1 MSLFQALVLA
11 LLQGVTELFPVS
23 SLGHTVILPKLLG
36 WNINQ
41 ADPTFLAFVVL
52 LHVGTATALVIY
64 FWRAWLAIFRSVFR
78 SVVDGR
84 MHGPP
89 DERLGWRLIA
99 GTVPAGLV
107 GVLFQKQVQS
117 LFANPRAAAAFLIV
131 NGVIMFVGERVRR
144 RAVALDGERTRL
156 DGLSVRPAVGIGSAQ
171 ILALLPGISRSGSTM
186 VAGLLANLTH
196 EAAARFAFLLATPI
210 IFGAGGLKIPGP
222 STPTA
227 LPHLPV
233 YLLGGLAA
241 VVAAF
246 LSVAYLMRYFR
257 VGRLDPFAI
266 YCAAFGIVSLVVLGG
281 CHP

>member
-1 MSLFQALVLA
+1 MSIFQVLVLA

-23 SLGHTVILPKLLG
+23 SLGHIVILPKLLG

-64 FWRAWLAIFRSVFR
+64 FWRDWLAIVRSVFR

-84 MHGPP
+84 MHGTP

-99 GTVPAGLV
+99 GTVPAGLI

-131 NGVIMFVGERVRR
+131 NGIIMFGGERIRR
-144 RAVALDGERTRL
+144 RAVALEAGRTRL
-156 DGLSVRPAVGIGSAQ
+156 DGLSVRTAVGIGSAQ
-171 ILALLPGISRSGSTM
+171 ILALFPGISRSGSTM

-210 IFGAGGLKIPGP
+210 IFGAGVLKIPDLF
-222 STPTA
+222 TPTA
-227 LPHLPV
+227 LPHLPI
-233 YLLGGLAA
+233 YLLGGVAA
-241 VVAAF
+241 GVAAF

-266 YCAAFGIVSLVVLGG
+266 YCAAFGIVSLVLLSR
-281 CHP
+281 

>member
-23 SLGHTVILPKLLG
+23 SLGHTVILPSLLR
-36 WNINQ
+36 WNLNQ

-52 LHVGTATALVIY
+52 LHVGTATALLIY
-64 FWRAWLAIFRSVFR
+64 FRRDWVAIVKAVFR
-78 SVVDGR
+78 SMVDGR
-84 MHGPP
+84 MHGTA

-99 GTVPAGLV
+99 GTIPAGLV

-131 NGVIMFVGERVRR
+131 NGVIMFLGERVRR
-144 RAVALDGERTRL
+144 RAVALEGERTRL
-156 DGLSVRPAVGIGSAQ
+156 DGLSVRTAVGIGSAQ

-186 VAGLLANLTH
+186 VAGLLADLTH

-210 IFGAGGLKIPGP
+210 IFGAGVLKIPDLF
-222 STPTA
+222 TPVA

-233 YLLGGLAA
+233 YLLGGVAA
-241 VVAAF
+241 GIAAF

-266 YCAAFGIVSLVVLGG
+266 YCAAFGILSLILLSR
-281 CHP
+281 

>member
-36 WNINQ
+36 WNIDQ

-64 FWRAWLAIFRSVFR
+64 FWRDWLAIVRAVLRSVI
-78 SVVDGR
+78 DGR
-84 MHGPP
+84 MHGTA

-107 GVLFQKQVQS
+107 GVIFQKQVQS
-117 LFANPRAAAAFLIV
+117 LFANPRAAAVFLII
-131 NGVIMFVGERVRR
+131 NGGIMFVGERVRR
-144 RAVALDGERTRL
+144 RAVALEEGRTRL
-156 DGLSVRPAVGIGSAQ
+156 DALSVRTSASIGSAQ
-171 ILALLPGISRSGSTM
+171 VLALLPGISRSGSTIT
-186 VAGLLANLTH
+186 AGLLANLTH

-210 IFGAGGLKIPGP
+210 IFGAGVLKIPDLF
-222 STPTA
+222 TKTA
-227 LPHLPV
+227 LPHLPI
-233 YLLGGLAA
+233 YLLGG
-241 VVAAF
+241 VAAGVAAY

-257 VGRLDPFAI
+257 VGRLDPFAV
-266 YCAAFGIVSLVVLGG
+266 YCAAFGILSLILLSR
-281 CHP
+281 

>member
-36 WNINQ
+36 WNLNQ

-52 LHVGTATALVIY
+52 LHVGTATALLIY
-64 FWRAWLAIFRSVFR
+64 FWRDWLAIVKAVFR
-78 SVVDGR
+78 SLVDCR
-84 MHGPP
+84 MHGTP
-89 DERLGWRLIA
+89 DERLGCRRAA
-99 GTVPAGLV
+99 GPFPAGLV

-144 RAVALDGERTRL
+144 RAVALADERIRL
-156 DGLSVRPAVGIGSAQ
+156 DGLSVRTAVGIGSAQ

-210 IFGAGGLKIPGP
+210 IFGAGVLKIPDLF
-222 STPTA
+222 TPVA

-233 YLLGGLAA
+233 YLLGGVVAG
-241 VVAAF
+241 VAAF

-266 YCAAFGIVSLVVLGG
+266 YCAAFGIGSLILLSR
-281 CHP
+281 

>member
-1 MSLFQALVLA
+1 MSIFQVLVLA
-11 LLQGVTELFPVS
+11 LLQGVTELYPVS

-52 LHVGTATALVIY
+52 LHVGTATALLIY
-64 FWRAWLAIFRSVFR
+64 FWRDWLAIVKAVFR
-78 SVVDGR
+78 SLVDGR
-84 MHGPP
+84 MHGTP
-89 DERLGWRLIA
+89 DERLGWRRIA
-99 GTVPAGLV
+99 GTISAGPV
-107 GVLFQKQVQS
+107 GVLFPKQVQR
-117 LFANPRAAAAFLIV
+117 LFAHPRAAAAFLIV

-144 RAVALDGERTRL
+144 RAVALENERTRL
-156 DGLSVRPAVGIGSAQ
+156 DGLSVRTAVGIGSAQ
-171 ILALLPGISRSGSTM
+171 ILALLPGILRSGSTM

-210 IFGAGGLKIPGP
+210 IFGAGVLKIPDLF
-222 STPTA
+222 TPVA

-233 YLLGGLAA
+233 YLLGGVAA
-241 VVAAF
+241 GVAAF

-266 YCAAFGIVSLVVLGG
+266 YCAAFGIVSLILLSR
-281 CHP
+281 

>member
-36 WNINQ
+36 WNLNQ

-52 LHVGTATALVIY
+52 LHVGTATALLIY
-64 FWRAWLAIFRSVFR
+64 FWRDWLAIVRAVFR
-78 SVVDGR
+78 SLIDGR
-84 MHGPP
+84 MHGTP

-117 LFANPRAAAAFLIV
+117 LFANPRAAAAFLIA

-144 RAVALDGERTRL
+144 RAVALEGERTRL
-156 DGLSVRPAVGIGSAQ
+156 DGLSVRTAVGIGSAQ
-171 ILALLPGISRSGSTM
+171 ILALLPGISRSGSTI

-196 EAAARFAFLLATPI
+196 EASARFAFLLATPI
-210 IFGAGGLKIPGP
+210 IFGAGVLKIPDLF
-222 STPTA
+222 TPVA
-227 LPHLPV
+227 RPHLPV
-233 YLLGGLAA
+233 YLLGGVAA
-241 VVAAF
+241 GVAAF
-246 LSVAYLMRYFR
+246 MSVAFLMRYFR
-257 VGRLDPFAI
+257 VGRLDPFAY
-266 YCAAFGIVSLVVLGG
+266 YCAAFGILSLILLSR
-281 CHP
+281 

>member
-1 MSLFQALVLA
+1 MSIFQVLVLA

-23 SLGHTVILPKLLG
+23 SLGHIVILPKLLG

-64 FWRAWLAIFRSVFR
+64 FWRDWLAIVRSVFR

-84 MHGPP
+84 MHGTPE
-89 DERLGWRLIA
+89 ERLGWRLIA
-99 GTVPAGLV
+99 GTVPAGLI

-131 NGVIMFVGERVRR
+131 NGIIMFVGERIRR
-144 RAVALDGERTRL
+144 RAVALEGERTRL
-156 DGLSVRPAVGIGSAQ
+156 DGLSVRTAVGIGSAQ
-171 ILALLPGISRSGSTM
+171 ILALFPGISRSGSTM

-210 IFGAGGLKIPGP
+210 IFGAGVLKIPDLF
-222 STPTA
+222 TPTA

-233 YLLGGLAA
+233 YLLGGVAA
-241 VVAAF
+241 GVAAF

-266 YCAAFGIVSLVVLGG
+266 YCAAFGIVSLILLSR
-281 CHP
+281 

>member
-1 MSLFQALVLA
+1 MSIFQVLVLA

-23 SLGHTVILPKLLG
+23 SLGHIVILPKLLG

-64 FWRAWLAIFRSVFR
+64 FWRDWLAIVRSVFR

-84 MHGPP
+84 MHGTPE
-89 DERLGWRLIA
+89 ERLGWRLIA
-99 GTVPAGLV
+99 GTVPAGLI

-131 NGVIMFVGERVRR
+131 NGIIMFVGERIRR
-144 RAVALDGERTRL
+144 RAVALEGERTRL
-156 DGLSVRPAVGIGSAQ
+156 DGLSVRTAVGIGSAQ
-171 ILALLPGISRSGSTM
+171 ILALFPGISRSGSTM

-210 IFGAGGLKIPGP
+210 IFGAGVLKIPDLF
-222 STPTA
+222 TPTA

-233 YLLGGLAA
+233 YLLGGVAA
-241 VVAAF
+241 GVAAF
-246 LSVAYLMRYFR
+246 LSVGYLMRYFR

-266 YCAAFGIVSLVVLGG
+266 YCAAFGIVSLILLSR
-281 CHP
+281 